1 MVPCHC
7 LPFPQLSVCPL
18 PAPPPD
24 TLHALLSVRVTNTLV
39 SSSDAFVASH
49 CRRTL
54 CGLSWSMRPTLTRA
68 YLKKS
73 TSGVCCP
80 PLRPDIPIHSLAC
93 SLLAEI
99 LIGTYGEE
107 PTVHETI
114 HAIARRM
121 QQADQTVLDPAPHT
135 KLRLILLP
143 LPYRFVSKHWC
154 CYTGC
159 CGTVHSL
166 S

>member
-1 MVPCHC
+1 
-7 LPFPQLSVCPL
+7 
-18 PAPPPD
+18 
-24 TLHALLSVRVTNTLV
+24 
-39 SSSDAFVASH
+39 
-49 CRRTL
+49 
-54 CGLSWSMRPTLTRA
+54 MRPTPTRA

-80 PLRPDIPIHSLAC
+80 PLRPEIPTYSLAC

-121 QQADQTVLDPAPHT
+121 QESDQTVLDPAPHT
-135 KLRLILLP
+135 NLRLIPLP
-143 LPYRFVSKHWC
+143 LPRFVSKHWC

-159 CGTVHSL
+159 CGTVRSL